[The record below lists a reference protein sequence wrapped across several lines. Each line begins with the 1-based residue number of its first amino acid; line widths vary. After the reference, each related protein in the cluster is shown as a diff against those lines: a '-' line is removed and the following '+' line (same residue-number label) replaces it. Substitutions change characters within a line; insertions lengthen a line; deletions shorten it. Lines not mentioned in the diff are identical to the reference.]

1 MQKKFY
7 AFLSGGLLLLVQGVT
22 AQDSANTNLLNT
34 VVVTATKFAK
44 KQGETGKVV
53 TVINREQLDRSMGK
67 TVAQVLNEQVGL
79 VIAGSNSNPGKN
91 KEIYFRGA
99 TTNYTTILIDG
110 VPINDAS
117 GLTGSNIDLRFL
129 STDQIE
135 RIEILRGTQSTMY
148 GADAIAGVI
157 NVITRK
163 GGDKAV
169 NVSGNLGW
177 GSNRSI
183 KGTVGANGHVDNVD
197 YNLNFT
203 HIETDGISEAEDTL
217 NTGRFDRDGY
227 KQDAFT
233 ATVGIQASEKLRLKP
248 FLIYSKF
255 NSNYDDGG
263 FTDGANN
270 TKSDFVHTGL
280 SGVYQLNKGLIQA
293 NYAFQRVNRAETSAY
308 GVANYDGRNWIAD
321 AFGNYDITDWLQV
334 LAGVEHRKSQ
344 LLDTSLSTP
353 NPEMHN
359 TSPYAAL
366 FFRNLGGFNLELG
379 GRYTLHS
386 TYGNN
391 FTYTINPSYLINDQ
405 VKLFATLATGFKAPT
420 LSNLYGTFGANPD
433 LKPEEA
439 TSYEGGVELSLIK
452 NKLDLR
458 GVVFK
463 RDIENVIFYNSLG
476 KYVNLNEQKDNGI
489 EIETTIKPA
498 KSVQINAYYAFV
510 EGKTRTVSSDGKD
523 STSSN
528 VLYRRPK
535 HSGGINIGYEICEH
549 LFISS
554 NVRFNGDK
562 TDLRFDPGTFA
573 SSPVNVKSFTLWDIY
588 AEYRFSKKGRFYIN
602 FNNITDTK
610 YNEIYGYGT
619 LGFNVMAGISFSL

>member
-7 AFLSGGLLLLVQGVT
+7 PFLSGGLVLLSGVVA
-22 AQDSANTNLLNT
+22 AQDTTQTNLLNT

-53 TVINREQLDRSMGK
+53 TVISREQLDRSLGK
-67 TVAQVLNEQVGL
+67 SVAQVLNEQAGL

-110 VPINDAS
+110 IPINDAS

-129 STDQIE
+129 ATDQIE
-135 RIEILRGTQSTMY
+135 RIEILRGTQSTLY

-163 GGDKAV
+163 GGDKPI

-177 GSNRSI
+177 GSNRTI
-183 KGTVGANGHVDNVD
+183 KGTVGANGHTENVD

-203 HIETDGISEAEDTL
+203 HLETDGISEADDTL
-217 NTGRFDRDGY
+217 HTGKFDRDGF

-233 ATVGIQASEKLRLKP
+233 AMIGIQASEKLRLQP

-270 TKSDFVHTGL
+270 TKSDFLHTGL
-280 SGVYQLNKGLIQA
+280 SGIYKFDKGQVQA
-293 NYAFQRVNRAETSAY
+293 NYGFQRVNRAETSPY
-308 GVANYDGRNWIAD
+308 GVAHYDGRNWIAD
-321 AFGNYDITDWLQV
+321 AFGNYGVTDWLQV
-334 LAGVEHRKSQ
+334 LAGVEYRKSQ
-344 LLDTSLSTP
+344 LLDTGLVKP

-379 GRYTLHS
+379 GRYTIHS

-391 FTYTINPSYLINDQ
+391 FTYTINPSYLVHNR
-405 VKLFATLATGFKAPT
+405 VKVFATIASGFKAPT
-420 LSNLYGTFGANPD
+420 LSNLYGAFGSNPD
-433 LKPEEA
+433 LEA
-439 TSYEGGVELSLIK
+439 ETARSYEAGAEFSVLK

-458 GVVFK
+458 VVGFK
-463 RDIENVIFYNSLG
+463 RDMENVISYISG
-476 KYVNLNEQKDNGI
+476 KYINLNEQHDKGI
-489 EIETTIKPA
+489 EVEASLKPV
-498 KSVQINAYYAFV
+498 KGLDIRAYYAFV
-510 EGKTRTVSSDGKD
+510 EGEVTTQSAGKD
-523 STSSN
+523 TTYN
-528 VLYRRPK
+528 NLVRRPK
-535 HSGGINIGYEICEH
+535 HSGGLNVGYEICPH

-554 NVRFNGDK
+554 NLRFNGSRD
-562 TDLRFDPGTFA
+562 DLRFDPITYA
-573 SSPVNVKSFTLWDIY
+573 SSPVSLNSFTLWDVY
-588 AEYRFSKKGRFYIN
+588 AEYRFSKKGRLYVN

-610 YNEIYGYGT
+610 YYEIDGYTT
-619 LGFNVMAGISFSL
+619 LGFNVMAGISFNF